1 MGGGGGG
8 RFSFSTCNHV
18 RRATRRLLLDKK
30 DILSLGV
37 HFTAVKY
44 DDHLLTAVNG
54 PVMRAAY
61 IQNFLIH
68 PVFVKGKTL
77 DCWLW
82 LRHSAPQPRSRGA
95 TQPGS
100 DAVGRHSS
108 FNMRDM
114 FWATTTTKKKKAT
127 PVDSYLA
134 EGTIRSTKLPVMR
147 LSKAL
152 WRTQGVSK

>member
-1 MGGGGGG
+1 MCGGVCGGGVGGGGGS

-18 RRATRRLLLDKK
+18 RGATRRLLLDRK

-37 HFTAVKY
+37 HFTADKNRRPPA
-44 DDHLLTAVNG
+44 HSCKWACNAG
-54 PVMRAAY
+54 S
-61 IQNFLIH
+61 IHFSFLIH

-77 DCWLW
+77 LLVVFETFC
-82 LRHSAPQPRSRGA
+82 SPA

-114 FWATTTTKKKKAT
+114 FWATTTRREEE
-127 PVDSYLA
+127 
-134 EGTIRSTKLPVMR
+134 EGSSSGLV
-147 LSKAL
+147 LSGGDHYTYQAA
-152 WRTQGVSK
+152 SNEA